1 MIYIFFVVVAV
12 VVVVGKNVF
21 TRNVGDVK
29 GLILDAALKE
39 SLRLNPGASR
49 VVCFGAGRSLRLKMA
64 FCFHDVY

>member
-1 MIYIFFVVVAV
+1 M
-12 VVVVGKNVF
+12 F

-49 VVCFGAGRSLRLKMA
+49 VFCFGAGRSLRLKMA